1 MLSVISGLFFCYVG
15 FLRKNEGE
23 DTLLE
28 EPLFNGDSSAS
39 NEAESNKLKG
49 SENVTPY
56 SNAGFFSI
64 LIFSWMGL
72 LIAIGNKKTLDLED
86 VLQLCPSDSVFR
98 AFPTFKNKLE
108 AECGTINGVT
118 TLKLTKALI
127 FLVWNEILLT
137 AFLVIMNTLASML
150 DHILLILLFNTSMG
164 DGTSKMKAMFW
175 FQCFLL
181 QNLWNASYRG
191 TGSLG
196 FSGLEFGSDQY

>member
-1 MLSVISGLFFCYVG
+1 
-15 FLRKNEGE
+15 
-23 DTLLE
+23 
-28 EPLFNGDSSAS
+28 
-39 NEAESNKLKG
+39 
-49 SENVTPY
+49 
-56 SNAGFFSI
+56 
-64 LIFSWMGL
+64 MGL

-181 QNLWNASYRG
+181 QNLWNASHRG